1 MVSIFMKNGIF
12 AVRAAVLPAAL
23 ACSFIFTTG
32 YALADD
38 SALALPQVMVTATR
52 VEQPLADVLSSVSVI
67 TRADI
72 ERSQAQSL
80 ADLLQGEAGF
90 EFARNGGP
98 GAVTSF
104 FLRGQNSINSVI
116 VVDGVRSSVDQ
127 IGSLL
132 VIDIPLHQIERIEI
146 LRGNA
151 SALYGD
157 AAVGGVIS
165 ITTVTG
171 KGKPRAYGS
180 VGLGSANTRQVQ
192 AGYAGEFEGVRLNL
206 NLGQSSSDGFS
217 AIDSTDKRKANPDKD
232 GYSSDFFALNLDRK
246 LDVDTALGLRY
257 KFSSSNDDYDISAR
271 SDALNV
277 ERVLTDKSK
286 LKRDTQNLGVFVKHA
301 WTPNWSSTL
310 DFAVSQMRYED
321 SLNGV
326 LYTSGDGSWKNGVS
340 TGTQRELRWSNTVQ
354 ALPATLLHFGVDY
367 AQSSYTGEGDNAYEM
382 RKSGLGSYLGVTQS
396 VQALTL
402 QANVRNDKLTT
413 EEPSAG
419 DAAKNEQNIN
429 SSLLGVGYKLGGGWK
444 VNGTMSTGFRAPTA
458 YEVAA
463 TPGLK
468 SETYQSREV
477 GVVYAQG
484 VSYARAAYFESHT
497 DDAIDTEDYV
507 TYANVGRT
515 ENKGLEA
522 ALRTQIWGNALAL
535 TMVSQDPKNRETGK
549 RLARRA
555 RTYGTLSASRVI
567 AGVEWGAKVY
577 AADERKDSDYSDTV
591 LPGYAIASFYASKE
605 IEPGWMLRG
614 RIENAFDRK
623 YELASGYNTPG
634 AGVFVTLQYQPK

>member
-1 MVSIFMKNGIF
+1 MVLLSMKNGIF
-12 AVRAAVLPAAL
+12 AVRAAVLSAAL

-72 ERSQAQSL
+72 ERSHAQSL

-206 NLGQSSSDGFS
+206 NLGRSSSDGFS
-217 AIDSTDKRKANPDKD
+217 AIDSSKKTNANPDKD
-232 GYSSDFFALNLDRK
+232 GYTSNFFTLNVDRN
-246 LDVDTALGLRY
+246 LDVDTAMGLRY
-257 KFSSSNDDYDISAR
+257 QLSSSSDDYD
-271 SDALNV
+271 DAYGTA
-277 ERVLTDKSK
+277 TDKNL
-286 LKRDTQNLGVFVKHA
+286 LKREIQNLGAFVKHA
-301 WTPNWSSTL
+301 WTPNWSSSL

-326 LYTSGDGSWKNGVS
+326 LYTAGDGSWKNGVS
-340 TGTQRELRWSNTVQ
+340 TGTQRELRWSNTLQ

-367 AQSSYTGEGDNAYEM
+367 AQSSYRGEGDSAYEM

-444 VNGTMSTGFRAPTA
+444 VNGTISTGFRAPTA

-468 SETYQSREV
+468 PETYQSREV

-497 DDAIDTEDYV
+497 DDAIDMEDYV

-535 TMVSQDPKNRETGK
+535 TMVSQDPKNLETGK

-555 RTYGTLSASRVI
+555 RTYGTLSASRVV

-605 IEPGWMLRG
+605 IEPGWTLRG

>member
-1 MVSIFMKNGIF
+1 MKNGIS

-127 IGSLL
+127 IGALL

-217 AIDSTDKRKANPDKD
+217 AIDSSKKTNANPDKD
-232 GYSSDFFALNLDRK
+232 GYTTNFFTLNLDRN
-246 LDVDTALGLRY
+246 LDVDTAIGLRY
-257 KFSSSNDDYDISAR
+257 QLSSSSDDYD
-271 SDALNV
+271 DAYGTA
-277 ERVLTDKSK
+277 TDKNL
-286 LKRDTQNLGVFVKHA
+286 LKRETQNLGAFVKRA
-301 WTPNWSSTL
+301 WTPNWSSSL

-326 LYTSGDGSWKNGVS
+326 LYTAGDGSWKNGVS
-340 TGTQRELRWSNTVQ
+340 TGTQRELRWSNTLQ

-367 AQSSYTGEGDNAYEM
+367 AQSSYRGEGDSAYEM

-444 VNGTMSTGFRAPTA
+444 MNGTISTGFRAPTA

-468 SETYQSREV
+468 PETYQSREV
-477 GVVYAQG
+477 GVVYARG
-484 VSYARAAYFESHT
+484 VIYARAAYFESHT

-522 ALRTQIWGNALAL
+522 ALRTQLWGNALAL
-535 TMVSQDPKNRETGK
+535 TMVSQDPKNLETGK

-555 RTYGTLSASRVI
+555 RTYGTLSVSRVLV
-567 AGVEWGAKVY
+567 GVEWGAKVY

-591 LPGYAIASFYASKE
+591 LPGYAIASVYASKE
-605 IEPGWMLRG
+605 MEPGWTLRA
-614 RIENAFDRK
+614 RVENAFDRK

>member
-1 MVSIFMKNGIF
+1 MVLIFMKNGIF
-12 AVRAAVLPAAL
+12 AVRAAALPVAL
-23 ACSFIFTTG
+23 ACSFISTTEFAHANAG
-32 YALADD
+32 
-38 SALALPQVMVTATR
+38 ALALPQVMVTATR
-52 VEQPLADVLSSVSVI
+52 VEQPLADVLSSVSAI

-132 VIDIPLHQIERIEI
+132 VIDIPLQQIERIEI

-165 ITTVTG
+165 ITTVSG
-171 KGKPRAYGS
+171 KGKAQAYGS
-180 VGLGSANTRQVQ
+180 VGLGTANTRQLQ

-206 NLGQSSSDGFS
+206 NLGQSASDGFS
-217 AIDSTDKRKANPDKD
+217 AIDSGKRANANPDKD
-232 GYSSDFFALNLDRK
+232 GYTSQFFALNMDRNM
-246 LDVDTALGLRY
+246 DADTAVGLRF
-257 KFSSSNDDYDISAR
+257 KFSSSSDDYD
-271 SDALNV
+271 DAFGSSTEKNL
-277 ERVLTDKSK
+277 
-286 LKRDTQNLGVFVKHA
+286 LKRETQNLGAFVKRA
-301 WTPNWSSTL
+301 WTQSWSSVL
-310 DFAVSQMRYED
+310 DFSVSQMRYED
-321 SLNGV
+321 SRNGV
-326 LYTSGDGSWKNGVS
+326 LYTAGDGSYKNGLS

-354 ALPATLLHFGVDY
+354 ALPATLLNFGFDY
-367 AQSSYTGEGDNAYEM
+367 AQSSYKGEGDYAYEM

-396 VQALTL
+396 LDALTL
-402 QANVRNDKLTT
+402 QANVRNDQLTT

-419 DAAKNEQNIN
+419 DSAKNDQKIN
-429 SSLLGVGYKLGGGWK
+429 SSLLGLGYKLGGGWK
-444 VNGTMSTGFRAPTA
+444 INATMSTGFRAPTA

-463 TPGLK
+463 TSGLK

-477 GVVYAQG
+477 GLAFAQG
-484 VSYARAAYFESHT
+484 TTYARAAYFEART

-507 TYANVGRT
+507 TYTNVGRT

-522 ALRTQIWGNALAL
+522 SLRTQLWGNALAL
-535 TMVSQDPKNRETGK
+535 TVVSQDPKNVATGK

-555 RTYGTLSASRVI
+555 QMYGNLSVSRVL

-577 AADERKDSDYSDTV
+577 AADDRKDSDYSDTV

-605 IEPGWMLRG
+605 IEAGWTLRA

-634 AGVFVTLQYQPK
+634 AGAFVTLQYQPK

>member
-12 AVRAAVLPAAL
+12 AVRAAVLRAAL
-23 ACSFIFTTG
+23 ACSFILTTG
-32 YALADD
+32 HALADD
-38 SALALPQVMVTATR
+38 SALALPQVLVTATR

-72 ERSQAQSL
+72 ERSQSQSL

-180 VGLGSANTRQVQ
+180 VGLGSADTRQVQ

-206 NLGQSSSDGFS
+206 NLGQSSSDGLS
-217 AIDSTDKRKANPDKD
+217 AIDSSKKTNANPDKD
-232 GYSSDFFALNLDRK
+232 GYTSNFFTLNVDRN
-246 LDVDTALGLRY
+246 LDVDTAVGLRY
-257 KFSSSNDDYDISAR
+257 QLSSSSDDYD
-271 SDALNV
+271 DAYGTA
-277 ERVLTDKSK
+277 TDKNL
-286 LKRDTQNLGVFVKHA
+286 LKRETQNLGAFVKRA
-301 WTPNWSSTL
+301 WTPNWSSSL
-310 DFAVSQMRYED
+310 DFSVSQMRYED

-326 LYTSGDGSWKNGVS
+326 LYTAGDGSWKNGVS
-340 TGTQRELRWSNTVQ
+340 TGTQRELRWSNTLQ

-367 AQSSYTGEGDNAYEM
+367 AQSSYRGEGDSAYEM

-402 QANVRNDKLTT
+402 QANVRNDKLAT

-535 TMVSQDPKNRETGK
+535 TMVSQDPKNRQTGK

-605 IEPGWMLRG
+605 IEPGWTLRG

>member
-1 MVSIFMKNGIF
+1 MVLIFMKNGIF
-12 AVRAAVLPAAL
+12 AVRAAALPVAL
-23 ACSFIFTTG
+23 ACSFISTTEF
-32 YALADD
+32 AHADAG
-38 SALALPQVMVTATR
+38 ALALPQVMVTATR

-132 VIDIPLHQIERIEI
+132 VIDIPLQQIERVEI

-171 KGKPRAYGS
+171 KGKAQAYGS
-180 VGLGSANTRQVQ
+180 VGLGTSNTRQLQ
-192 AGYAGEFEGVRLNL
+192 AGYAGGFEGVRLNL
-206 NLGQSSSDGFS
+206 NLGQSASDGFS
-217 AIDSTDKRKANPDKD
+217 AIDSAKRASANPDKD
-232 GYSSDFFALNLDRK
+232 GYTSNFFALNLDRNM
-246 LDVDTALGLRY
+246 DADTAVGLRF
-257 KFSSSNDDYDISAR
+257 KFSSSSDDYD
-271 SDALNV
+271 DAFGTRTEKNL
-277 ERVLTDKSK
+277 
-286 LKRDTQNLGVFVKHA
+286 LKRETQNLGAFVKRA
-301 WTPNWSSTL
+301 WTQSWSSVL
-310 DFAVSQMRYED
+310 DFSVSQMRYED
-321 SLNGV
+321 SRNGV
-326 LYTSGDGSWKNGVS
+326 LYTAGDGSYKNGLS
-340 TGTQRELRWSNTVQ
+340 TGAQRELRWSNTLQ
-354 ALPATLLHFGVDY
+354 ALPATLLNFGLDY
-367 AQSSYTGEGDNAYEM
+367 AQSSYKGEGDSAYEM

-396 VQALTL
+396 LDALTL
-402 QANVRNDKLTT
+402 QANVRNDQLTT

-419 DAAKNEQNIN
+419 NSAKNDQNIN
-429 SSLLGVGYKLGGGWK
+429 SGLLGLGYKLGGGWK
-444 VNGTMSTGFRAPTA
+444 INGTLSTGFRAPTA

-477 GVVYAQG
+477 GLVFAQG
-484 VSYARAAYFESHT
+484 STYARAAYFEART
-497 DDAIDTEDYV
+497 DDAIDTQDYV
-507 TYANVGRT
+507 TYTNVGRT

-522 ALRTQIWGNALAL
+522 SLRTQLWGNALAL
-535 TMVSQDPKNRETGK
+535 AVVSQDPKNVTTGK

-555 RTYGTLSASRVI
+555 QTYGNLSVSRVV

-577 AADERKDSDYSDTV
+577 AADDRKDSDYSNTV

-605 IEPGWMLRG
+605 IEAGWTLRA

-634 AGVFVTLQYQPK
+634 AGAFVTLQYQPK

>member
-1 MVSIFMKNGIF
+1 MVLIFMKNGIF
-12 AVRAAVLPAAL
+12 AVRAAALPVAL
-23 ACSFIFTTG
+23 ACSFISTTEF
-32 YALADD
+32 AHADAG
-38 SALALPQVMVTATR
+38 ALALPQVMVTATR

-132 VIDIPLHQIERIEI
+132 VIDIPLQQIERIEI

-171 KGKPRAYGS
+171 KGKAQAYGS
-180 VGLGSANTRQVQ
+180 VGLGTSNTRQLQ
-192 AGYAGEFEGVRLNL
+192 AGYAGGFEGVRLNL
-206 NLGQSSSDGFS
+206 NLGQSASDGFS
-217 AIDSTDKRKANPDKD
+217 AIDSAKRASANPDKD
-232 GYSSDFFALNLDRK
+232 GYTSNFFALNLDRTM
-246 LDVDTALGLRY
+246 DADTAVGLRF
-257 KFSSSNDDYDISAR
+257 KFSSSSDDYD
-271 SDALNV
+271 DAFGNSTEKNL
-277 ERVLTDKSK
+277 
-286 LKRDTQNLGVFVKHA
+286 LKRETQNLGAFVKRG
-301 WTPNWSSTL
+301 WTQSWSSVL
-310 DFAVSQMRYED
+310 DFSVSQMRYED
-321 SLNGV
+321 SRNGV
-326 LYTSGDGSWKNGVS
+326 LYTAGDGSYKNGLS
-340 TGTQRELRWSNTVQ
+340 TGTQRELRWSNTLQ
-354 ALPATLLHFGVDY
+354 AMPATLLNFGLDY
-367 AQSSYTGEGDNAYEM
+367 AQSSYKGEGDSAYEM

-396 VQALTL
+396 LDALTL
-402 QANVRNDKLTT
+402 QANVRNDQLTT

-419 DAAKNEQNIN
+419 NSAKNDQNIN
-429 SSLLGVGYKLGGGWK
+429 SSLLGLGYKLGGGWK
-444 VNGTMSTGFRAPTA
+444 INGTLSTGFRAPTA

-477 GVVYAQG
+477 GLVFAQG
-484 VSYARAAYFESHT
+484 STYARAAYFEART
-497 DDAIDTEDYV
+497 DDAIDTQDYV
-507 TYANVGRT
+507 TYTNVGRT

-522 ALRTQIWGNALAL
+522 SLRTQLWGNALAL
-535 TMVSQDPKNRETGK
+535 AVVSQDPKNVTTGK

-555 RTYGTLSASRVI
+555 QTYGNLSVSRVV

-577 AADERKDSDYSDTV
+577 AADDRKDSDYSDTV

-605 IEPGWMLRG
+605 IEAGWTLRA

-634 AGVFVTLQYQPK
+634 AGAFVTLQYQPK

>member
-1 MVSIFMKNGIF
+1 MVLIFMKNGIF
-12 AVRAAVLPAAL
+12 AVRAAALPVAL
-23 ACSFIFTTG
+23 ACSFVSTTEF
-32 YALADD
+32 AQADAG
-38 SALALPQVMVTATR
+38 ALALPQVMVTATR

-132 VIDIPLHQIERIEI
+132 VIDIPLQQIERIEI

-171 KGKPRAYGS
+171 KGKAQAYGS
-180 VGLGSANTRQVQ
+180 VGMGSANTRQLQ
-192 AGYAGEFEGVRLNL
+192 AGYAGEFEGVRFNM
-206 NLGQSSSDGFS
+206 NLGQSASDGFS
-217 AIDSTDKRKANPDKD
+217 AIDSNKKKDANPDKD
-232 GYSSDFFALNLDRK
+232 GYTSQFFALNMDRNM
-246 LDVDTALGLRY
+246 DADTAVGLRF
-257 KFSSSNDDYDISAR
+257 KFSSSSDDYD
-271 SDALNV
+271 DAFGTSTEKNL
-277 ERVLTDKSK
+277 
-286 LKRDTQNLGVFVKHA
+286 LKRETQNLGAFVKRA
-301 WTPNWSSTL
+301 WTQSWSSVL
-310 DFAVSQMRYED
+310 DFSVSQMRYED
-321 SLNGV
+321 SRNGV
-326 LYTSGDGSWKNGVS
+326 LYTAGDGSYKNGLS
-340 TGTQRELRWSNTVQ
+340 TGTQRELRWSNTLQ
-354 ALPATLLHFGVDY
+354 ALPATLLNFGLDY
-367 AQSSYTGEGDNAYEM
+367 AQSSYKGEGDSAYEM

-396 VQALTL
+396 LDAITL
-402 QANVRNDKLTT
+402 QANVRNDQLTT

-419 DAAKNEQNIN
+419 NSAKNDQKIN
-429 SSLLGVGYKLGGGWK
+429 SSLLGLGYNLGGGWK
-444 VNGTMSTGFRAPTA
+444 INGTLSTGFRAPTA

-477 GVVYAQG
+477 GLVFAQG
-484 VSYARAAYFESHT
+484 GTYARAAYFEART
-497 DDAIDTEDYV
+497 DDAIDTQDYV
-507 TYANVGRT
+507 TYTNVGRT

-522 ALRTQIWGNALAL
+522 ALRTQLWGNALAL
-535 TMVSQDPKNRETGK
+535 TVVSQDPKNLVTGK

-555 RTYGTLSASRVI
+555 QMYGNLSMSRIV

-577 AADERKDSDYSDTV
+577 VADDRKDSDYSDTV

-605 IEPGWMLRG
+605 IEPGWTLRA

-634 AGVFVTLQYQPK
+634 AGAFVTLQYQPK

>member
-12 AVRAAVLPAAL
+12 AVRAAALPAAL

-32 YALADD
+32 HALADD

-67 TRADI
+67 TRTDI

-116 VVDGVRSSVDQ
+116 VVDGVRSSVDE

-132 VIDIPLHQIERIEI
+132 VIDIPLQQIERVEI

-165 ITTVTG
+165 ITTVSG
-171 KGKPRAYGS
+171 KGKPQAYGS
-180 VGLGSANTRQVQ
+180 VGIGSANTRQLE
-192 AGYAGEFEGVRLNL
+192 AGYAGEFEGVRFNM
-206 NLGQSSSDGFS
+206 NLGQSASDGFS
-217 AIDSTDKRKANPDKD
+217 AIDSAKKANANPDKD
-232 GYSSDFFALNLDRK
+232 GYTRNFFALNLDRNT
-246 LDVDTALGLRY
+246 DANTALGLRF
-257 KFSSSNDDYDISAR
+257 KFSSSSAEYDDAFGTSTEKN
-271 SDALNV
+271 L
-277 ERVLTDKSK
+277 
-286 LKRDTQNLGVFVKHA
+286 LKRETQNLGAFVKRA
-301 WTPNWSSTL
+301 WTQNWSSVL
-310 DFAVSQMRYED
+310 DFSVSQMRYED
-321 SLNGV
+321 SRNGV
-326 LYTSGDGSWKNGVS
+326 LYAAGDGSYKNGLS
-340 TGTQRELRWSNTVQ
+340 TGTQRELRWSNTLQ
-354 ALPATLLHFGVDY
+354 ALPATLLNFGLDY
-367 AQSSYTGEGDNAYEM
+367 AQSFYKGEGDNAYEM

-396 VQALTL
+396 LDAVTL
-402 QANVRNDKLTT
+402 QANVRNDQLTT

-419 DAAKNEQNIN
+419 NSAKNDQKIN
-429 SSLLGVGYKLGGGWK
+429 SSLLGLGYKLGGGWRI
-444 VNGTMSTGFRAPTA
+444 NGTMSTGFRAPTA

-477 GVVYAQG
+477 GLVFAQG
-484 VSYARAAYFESHT
+484 TTYARAAYFQTRT

-507 TYANVGRT
+507 TYTNVGRT
-515 ENKGLEA
+515 ENIGLEA
-522 ALRTQIWGNALAL
+522 AMRTQLWGNALAL
-535 TMVSQDPKNRETGK
+535 TMVSQDPKNVATGK

-555 RTYGTLSASRVI
+555 QMYGTLSASRVMG
-567 AGVEWGAKVY
+567 GVEWGAKVY
-577 AADERKDSDYSDTV
+577 AAGDRKDSDYSDTV

-605 IEPGWMLRG
+605 IEPGWTLRA

-634 AGVFVTLQYQPK
+634 AGVFVTLQYQAK

>member
-1 MVSIFMKNGIF
+1 MKNGIF

-217 AIDSTDKRKANPDKD
+217 AIDSSKKTNANPDKD
-232 GYSSDFFALNLDRK
+232 GYTSNFFTLNVDRN
-246 LDVDTALGLRY
+246 LNVDTAVGLRY
-257 KFSSSNDDYDISAR
+257 QLSSSSDDYD
-271 SDALNV
+271 DAYGTA
-277 ERVLTDKSK
+277 TDKNL
-286 LKRDTQNLGVFVKHA
+286 LKRETQNLGAFVKRA
-301 WTPNWSSTL
+301 WTPNWSSSL

-326 LYTSGDGSWKNGVS
+326 LYTAGDGSWKNGVS
-340 TGTQRELRWSNTVQ
+340 TGTQRELRLSNTLQ

-367 AQSSYTGEGDNAYEM
+367 AQSSYRGEGDSAYEM

-444 VNGTMSTGFRAPTA
+444 VNGTISTGFRAPTA

-468 SETYQSREV
+468 PETYQSREV

-535 TMVSQDPKNRETGK
+535 TMISQDPKNLETGK

-605 IEPGWMLRG
+605 IEPGWTLRG

>member
-1 MVSIFMKNGIF
+1 MVLIFMKNGIYT
-12 AVRAAVLPAAL
+12 VRAAALRAAL
-23 ACSFIFTTG
+23 ACSFLSTAG
-32 YALADD
+32 LALADD
-38 SALALPQVMVTATR
+38 GALALPQVMVTATR

-132 VIDIPLHQIERIEI
+132 VIDIPLQQIERIEI

-165 ITTVTG
+165 ITTVSG
-171 KGKPRAYGS
+171 KGKPQAYGS
-180 VGLGSANTRQVQ
+180 VGIGSANTRQLQ
-192 AGYAGEFEGVRLNL
+192 AGYAGEFEGIRLNL
-206 NLGQSSSDGFS
+206 NLGQSASDGFS
-217 AIDSTDKRKANPDKD
+217 AIDSSKKKNANPDKD
-232 GYSSDFFALNLDRK
+232 GYTSHFFALNMDRNM
-246 LDVDTALGLRY
+246 DADTAVGLRF
-257 KFSSSNDDYDISAR
+257 KFSSSSDDYD
-271 SDALNV
+271 DAFGTSTEKNL
-277 ERVLTDKSK
+277 
-286 LKRDTQNLGVFVKHA
+286 LKRETQNLSAFVKRT
-301 WTPNWSSTL
+301 WTQSWSSVL
-310 DFAVSQMRYED
+310 DFSLSQMRYED
-321 SLNGV
+321 SRNGV
-326 LYTSGDGSWKNGVS
+326 LYTAGDGSYKNGLS
-340 TGTQRELRWSNTVQ
+340 TGTQRELRWSNTYQ
-354 ALPATLLHFGVDY
+354 ILPATLINFGLDY
-367 AQSSYTGEGDNAYEM
+367 AQSSFEGEGDSAYEM
-382 RKSGLGSYLGVTQS
+382 RKSALGSYLGVTQS
-396 VQALTL
+396 LDALTL
-402 QANVRNDKLTT
+402 QANVRNDQLTT

-419 DAAKNEQNIN
+419 NSAKNDQKIN
-429 SSLLGVGYKLGGGWK
+429 SSLLGLGYKLGGGWK
-444 VNGTMSTGFRAPTA
+444 INATMSTGFRAPTA

-477 GVVYAQG
+477 GLVYAQG
-484 VSYARAAYFESHT
+484 STYARAAYFEART

-507 TYANVGRT
+507 TYTNVGRT

-522 ALRTQIWGNALAL
+522 ALRTQLWGNALAL
-535 TMVSQDPKNRETGK
+535 TVVSQDPKNVATGK

-555 RTYGTLSASRVI
+555 QMYGNLSVSRVL
-567 AGVEWGAKVY
+567 AGIEWGAKVY
-577 AADERKDSDYSDTV
+577 AADHRKDSDYSAIV
-591 LPGYAIASFYASKE
+591 LPGYAIGSFYASKE
-605 IEPGWMLRG
+605 VELGWTLRG

>member
-12 AVRAAVLPAAL
+12 AVRVSALPVAL
-23 ACSFIFTTG
+23 ACSFIFTTEFA
-32 YALADD
+32 YASDG
-38 SALALPQVMVTATR
+38 ALALPQVLVTATR

-132 VIDIPLHQIERIEI
+132 VIDIPLQQIERIEI

-171 KGKPRAYGS
+171 KGKAHAYGS
-180 VGLGSANTRQVQ
+180 VGWGTSNTRQLQ
-192 AGYAGEFEGVRLNL
+192 AGYAGVFEGVRLNL
-206 NLGQSSSDGFS
+206 SLGQSASDGFS
-217 AIDSTDKRKANPDKD
+217 AMDSAKKASANPDKD
-232 GYSSDFFALNLDRK
+232 GYTSNFFALNLDRNM
-246 LDVDTALGLRY
+246 DADTAVGLRV
-257 KFSSSNDDYDISAR
+257 KFSSSADDYD
-271 SDALNV
+271 DAFGTSTEKNL
-277 ERVLTDKSK
+277 
-286 LKRDTQNLGVFVKHA
+286 LKRETQNLGAFVKRA
-301 WTPNWSSTL
+301 WTQSWSSGL
-310 DFAVSQMRYED
+310 DFSVSPMGYED
-321 SLNGV
+321 SRNGV
-326 LYTSGDGSWKNGVS
+326 LYAAGDGSYKNGLS
-340 TGTQRELRWSNTVQ
+340 TGTQRELRWSNTLQ
-354 ALPATLLHFGVDY
+354 ALPATLLNFGLDY
-367 AQSSYTGEGDNAYEM
+367 AQSSYKGEGDSAYEM

-396 VQALTL
+396 LDALTL
-402 QANVRNDKLTT
+402 KANVRNDQLTT

-419 DAAKNEQNIN
+419 NAAKNEQNIN
-429 SSLLGVGYKLGGGWK
+429 SSLLGLGYKLGGGWRI
-444 VNGTMSTGFRAPTA
+444 NGTMSTGFRAPTA

-477 GVVYAQG
+477 GLVFAQG
-484 VSYARAAYFESHT
+484 TAYARAAYFEALT
-497 DDAIDTEDYV
+497 DDAIDTQDYV
-507 TYANVGRT
+507 TYTNVGRT

-522 ALRTQIWGNALAL
+522 SLRTQLWGNALAL
-535 TMVSQDPKNRETGK
+535 SVVSQDPKNLVTGK

-555 RTYGTLSASRVI
+555 QLYGNLSVSRVM

-577 AADERKDSDYSDTV
+577 AADDRKDSDYSSIV

-605 IEPGWMLRG
+605 IEPGWTLRA

-634 AGVFVTLQYQPK
+634 AGALVTLQYQPK

>member
-1 MVSIFMKNGIF
+1 MVLIFMKNGIF
-12 AVRAAVLPAAL
+12 AVRAAALPVAL
-23 ACSFIFTTG
+23 ACSFISTTEF
-32 YALADD
+32 AHADAG
-38 SALALPQVMVTATR
+38 ALALPQVMVTATR

-132 VIDIPLHQIERIEI
+132 VIDIPLQQIERIEI

-171 KGKPRAYGS
+171 KGKAQAYGS
-180 VGLGSANTRQVQ
+180 VGLGTSNTRQLQ
-192 AGYAGEFEGVRLNL
+192 AGYAGGFEGVRLNL
-206 NLGQSSSDGFS
+206 NLGQSASDGFS
-217 AIDSTDKRKANPDKD
+217 AIDSAKRASANPDKD
-232 GYSSDFFALNLDRK
+232 GYTSNFFALNLDRTM
-246 LDVDTALGLRY
+246 DADTAVGLRF
-257 KFSSSNDDYDISAR
+257 KFSSSSDDYD
-271 SDALNV
+271 DAFGNSTEKNL
-277 ERVLTDKSK
+277 
-286 LKRDTQNLGVFVKHA
+286 LKRETQNLGAFVKRG
-301 WTPNWSSTL
+301 WTQCWSSVL
-310 DFAVSQMRYED
+310 DFSVSQMRYED
-321 SLNGV
+321 SRNGV
-326 LYTSGDGSWKNGVS
+326 LYTAGDGSYKNGLS
-340 TGTQRELRWSNTVQ
+340 TGTQRELRWSNTLQ
-354 ALPATLLHFGVDY
+354 AMPATLLNFGLDY
-367 AQSSYTGEGDNAYEM
+367 AQSSYKGEGDSAYEM

-396 VQALTL
+396 LDALTL
-402 QANVRNDKLTT
+402 QANVRNDQLTT

-419 DAAKNEQNIN
+419 NSAKNDQNIN
-429 SSLLGVGYKLGGGWK
+429 SSLLGLGYKLGGGWK
-444 VNGTMSTGFRAPTA
+444 INGTLSTGFRAPTA

-477 GVVYAQG
+477 GLVFAQG
-484 VSYARAAYFESHT
+484 STYARAAYFEART
-497 DDAIDTEDYV
+497 DDAIDTQDYV
-507 TYANVGRT
+507 TYTNVGRT

-522 ALRTQIWGNALAL
+522 SLRTQLWGNALAL
-535 TMVSQDPKNRETGK
+535 AVVSQDPKNVTTGK

-555 RTYGTLSASRVI
+555 QTYGNLSVSRVV

-577 AADERKDSDYSDTV
+577 AADDRKDSDYSNTV

-605 IEPGWMLRG
+605 IEAGWTLRA

-634 AGVFVTLQYQPK
+634 AGAFVTLQYQPK

>member
-217 AIDSTDKRKANPDKD
+217 AIDSSKKTNANPDKD
-232 GYSSDFFALNLDRK
+232 GYTSNFFTLNVDRN
-246 LDVDTALGLRY
+246 LNVDTAVGLRY
-257 KFSSSNDDYDISAR
+257 QLSSSSDDYD
-271 SDALNV
+271 DAYGTA
-277 ERVLTDKSK
+277 TDKNL
-286 LKRDTQNLGVFVKHA
+286 LKRETQNLGAFVKRA
-301 WTPNWSSTL
+301 WTPNWSSSL

-326 LYTSGDGSWKNGVS
+326 LYTAGDGSWKNGVS
-340 TGTQRELRWSNTVQ
+340 TGTQRELRLSNTLQ

-367 AQSSYTGEGDNAYEM
+367 AQSSYRGEGDSAYEM

-444 VNGTMSTGFRAPTA
+444 VNGTISTGFRAPTA

-468 SETYQSREV
+468 PETYQSREV

-535 TMVSQDPKNRETGK
+535 TMISQDPKNLETGK

-605 IEPGWMLRG
+605 IEPGWTLRG

>member
-1 MVSIFMKNGIF
+1 MKNGIY
-12 AVRAAVLPAAL
+12 AARAAALCAAL
-23 ACSFIFTTG
+23 ACSLTFTTG
-32 YALADD
+32 HALADD

-72 ERSQAQSL
+72 DRSQAQSL

-116 VVDGVRSSVDQ
+116 VVDGIRSSVDQ

-171 KGKPRAYGS
+171 KGKPKVYGS
-180 VGLGSANTRQVQ
+180 VGLGTANTRQLQ
-192 AGYAGEFEGVRLNL
+192 AGYAGEFDGTRLNL

-217 AIDSTDKRKANPDKD
+217 SMDTSKKKNANPDND
-232 GYSSDFFALNLDRK
+232 GYTSNFFALNLDRN
-246 LDVDTALGLRY
+246 LDADTAVGLRY
-257 KFSSSNDDYDISAR
+257 KFNSSSDDYD
-271 SDALNV
+271 DAFGQA
-277 ERVLTDKSK
+277 TDKNL
-286 LKRDTQNLGVFVKHA
+286 LKRETQNLGVFAKRA
-301 WTPNWSSTL
+301 WTQHWSSTF
-310 DFAVSQMRYED
+310 DVSIAQLRYED
-321 SLNGV
+321 SLNGA
-326 LYTSGDGSWKNGVS
+326 LYTAGDGSWKNGVS
-340 TGTQRELRWSNTVQ
+340 TGTQRELRWANKFQV
-354 ALPATLLHFGVDY
+354 LPATLLNFGLDY
-367 AQSSYTGEGDNAYEM
+367 AQSSYKGEGDNAYEM
-382 RKSGLGSYLGVTQS
+382 RKSGLGSYLGLTQS
-396 VQALTL
+396 MEAITL
-402 QANVRNDKLTT
+402 QANVRNDQLTT

-419 DAAKNEQNIN
+419 IAAKNDQSIN
-429 SSLLGVGYKLGGGWK
+429 STLLGVGYQLGGGWK
-444 VNGTMSTGFRAPTA
+444 INGTVSTGFRAPTA

-463 TPGLK
+463 TPSLK
-468 SETYQSREV
+468 PETYQSREV
-477 GVVYAQG
+477 GLVFAQG
-484 VSYARAAYFESHT
+484 QSYARAAYFESRT
-497 DDAIDTEDYV
+497 DDAIDTQDYV
-507 TYANVGRT
+507 TYSNVGRT

-522 ALRTQIWGNALAL
+522 VLRTQLLGNALAL
-535 TMVSQDPKNRETGK
+535 SMVSQDPKNVLTGQ

-555 RTYGTLSASRVI
+555 RMYGTLSVSRVL

-577 AADERKDSDYSDTV
+577 AADERKDSDFSDTV
-591 LPGYAIASFYASKE
+591 LLGYAIASFFASKE
-605 IEPGWMLRG
+605 VEPGWTLRG
-614 RIENAFDRK
+614 RIDNAFDRK

>member
-1 MVSIFMKNGIF
+1 MVLIFMKNGIF
-12 AVRAAVLPAAL
+12 AVRAAALPVAL
-23 ACSFIFTTG
+23 ACSFVSTTEF
-32 YALADD
+32 AQADAG
-38 SALALPQVMVTATR
+38 ALALPQVMVTATR

-132 VIDIPLHQIERIEI
+132 VIDIPLQQIERIEI

-171 KGKPRAYGS
+171 KGKAQAYGS
-180 VGLGSANTRQVQ
+180 VGMGSANTRQLQ
-192 AGYAGEFEGVRLNL
+192 AGYAGEFEGVRFNM
-206 NLGQSSSDGFS
+206 NLGQSASDGFS
-217 AIDSTDKRKANPDKD
+217 AIDSNKKKDANPDKD
-232 GYSSDFFALNLDRK
+232 GYTSQFFALNMDRNM
-246 LDVDTALGLRY
+246 DADTAVGLRF
-257 KFSSSNDDYDISAR
+257 KFSSSSDDYD
-271 SDALNV
+271 DAFGTSTEKNL
-277 ERVLTDKSK
+277 
-286 LKRDTQNLGVFVKHA
+286 LKRETQNLGAFVKRA
-301 WTPNWSSTL
+301 WTQSWSSVL
-310 DFAVSQMRYED
+310 DFSVSQMRYED
-321 SLNGV
+321 SRNGV
-326 LYTSGDGSWKNGVS
+326 LYTAGDGSYKNGLS
-340 TGTQRELRWSNTVQ
+340 TGTQRELRWSNTLQ
-354 ALPATLLHFGVDY
+354 ALPATLLNFGLDY
-367 AQSSYTGEGDNAYEM
+367 AQSSYKGEGDSAYEM

-396 VQALTL
+396 LDAITL
-402 QANVRNDKLTT
+402 QANVRNDQLTT

-419 DAAKNEQNIN
+419 NSAKNDQKIN
-429 SSLLGVGYKLGGGWK
+429 SSLLGLGYNLGGGWK
-444 VNGTMSTGFRAPTA
+444 INGTLSTGFRAPTA

-477 GVVYAQG
+477 GLVFAQG
-484 VSYARAAYFESHT
+484 GTYARAAYFEART
-497 DDAIDTEDYV
+497 DDAIDTQDYV
-507 TYANVGRT
+507 TYTNVGRT

-522 ALRTQIWGNALAL
+522 ALRTQLWGNALAL
-535 TMVSQDPKNRETGK
+535 TVVSQDPKNLVTGK

-555 RTYGTLSASRVI
+555 QMYGNLSMSRIV

-577 AADERKDSDYSDTV
+577 AADDRKDSDYSDTV

-605 IEPGWMLRG
+605 IEPGWTLRA

-634 AGVFVTLQYQPK
+634 AGAFVTLQYQPK

>member
-1 MVSIFMKNGIF
+1 MVLIFMKNGIF
-12 AVRAAVLPAAL
+12 AVRAAALPVAL
-23 ACSFIFTTG
+23 ACSFVSTTEF
-32 YALADD
+32 AHADAG
-38 SALALPQVMVTATR
+38 ALALPQVMVTATR

-132 VIDIPLHQIERIEI
+132 VIDIPLQQIERIEI

-171 KGKPRAYGS
+171 KGKAQAYGS
-180 VGLGSANTRQVQ
+180 VGLGTSNTRQLQ
-192 AGYAGEFEGVRLNL
+192 AGYAGGFEGVRLNL
-206 NLGQSSSDGFS
+206 NLGQSASDGFS
-217 AIDSTDKRKANPDKD
+217 AIDSAKRASANPDKD
-232 GYSSDFFALNLDRK
+232 GYTSNFFALNLDRNM
-246 LDVDTALGLRY
+246 DADTAVGLRF
-257 KFSSSNDDYDISAR
+257 KFSSSSDDYD
-271 SDALNV
+271 DAFGNSTEKNL
-277 ERVLTDKSK
+277 
-286 LKRDTQNLGVFVKHA
+286 LKRETQNLGAFVKRG
-301 WTPNWSSTL
+301 WTQSWSSVL
-310 DFAVSQMRYED
+310 DFSVSQMRYED
-321 SLNGV
+321 SRNGV
-326 LYTSGDGSWKNGVS
+326 LYTAGDGSYKNGLS
-340 TGTQRELRWSNTVQ
+340 TGTQRELRWSNTLQ
-354 ALPATLLHFGVDY
+354 AMPATLLNFGLDY
-367 AQSSYTGEGDNAYEM
+367 AQSSYKGEGDSAYEM

-396 VQALTL
+396 LDALTL
-402 QANVRNDKLTT
+402 QANVRNDQLTT

-419 DAAKNEQNIN
+419 NSAKNDQNIN
-429 SSLLGVGYKLGGGWK
+429 SSLLGLGYKLGGGWK
-444 VNGTMSTGFRAPTA
+444 INGTLSTGFRAPTA

-477 GVVYAQG
+477 GLVFAQG
-484 VSYARAAYFESHT
+484 STYARAAYFEART
-497 DDAIDTEDYV
+497 DDAIDTQDYV
-507 TYANVGRT
+507 TYTNVGRT

-522 ALRTQIWGNALAL
+522 SLRTQLWGNALAL
-535 TMVSQDPKNRETGK
+535 AVVSQDPKNVTTGK

-555 RTYGTLSASRVI
+555 QTYGNLSVSRVV

-577 AADERKDSDYSDTV
+577 AADDRKDSDYSNTV

-605 IEPGWMLRG
+605 IEAGWTLRA

-634 AGVFVTLQYQPK
+634 AGAFVTLQYQPK

>member
-1 MVSIFMKNGIF
+1 MVLIVMKNGVF

-217 AIDSTDKRKANPDKD
+217 AIDSSKKTNANSDKD
-232 GYSSDFFALNLDRK
+232 GYTSNFFTLNVDRN
-246 LDVDTALGLRY
+246 LNVDTAVGLRY
-257 KFSSSNDDYDISAR
+257 QLSSSSDDYD
-271 SDALNV
+271 DAYGTA
-277 ERVLTDKSK
+277 TDKNL
-286 LKRDTQNLGVFVKHA
+286 LKRETQNLGAFVKRA
-301 WTPNWSSTL
+301 WTPNWSSSL

-321 SLNGV
+321 SLNGM
-326 LYTSGDGSWKNGVS
+326 LYTAGDGSWKNGVS
-340 TGTQRELRWSNTVQ
+340 AGTQRELRWSNTLQ

-367 AQSSYTGEGDNAYEM
+367 GQSSYRGEGDSAYEM

-444 VNGTMSTGFRAPTA
+444 VNGTISTGFRAPTA

-497 DDAIDTEDYV
+497 DDAIYSEDDV
-507 TYANVGRT
+507 TFTNVGRT

-522 ALRTQIWGNALAL
+522 ALRTQIWGNSLAL
-535 TMVSQDPKNRETGK
+535 TMVSQDPKNLETGK

-555 RTYGTLSASRVI
+555 RTYGTLSVSHVI

-605 IEPGWMLRG
+605 IEPGWTLRG

>member
-1 MVSIFMKNGIF
+1 MVLIFMKNGIF
-12 AVRAAVLPAAL
+12 ALRAAALPVAL
-23 ACSFIFTTG
+23 ACSFISTTELVHAG
-32 YALADD
+32 DG
-38 SALALPQVMVTATR
+38 ALALPQVLVTATR

-80 ADLLQGEAGF
+80 ANLLQGEAGF

-132 VIDIPLHQIERIEI
+132 VIDIPLQQIERIEI

-171 KGKPRAYGS
+171 KGKAHAYGS
-180 VGLGSANTRQVQ
+180 VGWGTSNTRQLQ
-192 AGYAGEFEGVRLNL
+192 AGYAGVFEGVRLNL
-206 NLGQSSSDGFS
+206 SLGQSATDGFS
-217 AIDSTDKRKANPDKD
+217 AMDRAQKANANPDKD
-232 GYSSDFFALNLDRK
+232 GYTSNFFALNLDRNM
-246 LDVDTALGLRY
+246 DADTAVGLRA
-257 KFSSSNDDYDISAR
+257 KFSSSADDYDNEFGTSTEKN
-271 SDALNV
+271 L
-277 ERVLTDKSK
+277 
-286 LKRDTQNLGVFVKHA
+286 LKRETQNLGAFVKRA
-301 WTPNWSSTL
+301 WTQSWSSVL
-310 DFAVSQMRYED
+310 DFSVSQMRYED
-321 SLNGV
+321 SRNGA
-326 LYTSGDGSWKNGVS
+326 LYTAGDKSYKNGLS
-340 TGTQRELRWSNTVQ
+340 TGTQRELRWSNTLQ
-354 ALPATLLHFGVDY
+354 ALPATLLNFGLDY
-367 AQSSYTGEGDNAYEM
+367 AQSSYEGEGDSAYEM

-396 VQALTL
+396 LDALTL
-402 QANVRNDKLTT
+402 QANVRNDQLTT
-413 EEPSAG
+413 EKPSAG
-419 DAAKNEQNIN
+419 NAAKNEQNIN

-497 DDAIDTEDYV
+497 DDAIYSEDDV
-507 TYANVGRT
+507 TFTNVGRT

-522 ALRTQIWGNALAL
+522 ALHTQIWGNSLAL
-535 TMVSQDPKNRETGK
+535 TMVSQDPKNLETGK

-555 RTYGTLSASRVI
+555 RTYGTLSVSHVI

-605 IEPGWMLRG
+605 IELGWTLRG

>member
-217 AIDSTDKRKANPDKD
+217 AIDSSKKTNANPDKD
-232 GYSSDFFALNLDRK
+232 GNTSNFFTLNVDRN
-246 LDVDTALGLRY
+246 LDVDTAMGLRY
-257 KFSSSNDDYDISAR
+257 QLSSSSDDYD
-271 SDALNV
+271 DAYGTA
-277 ERVLTDKSK
+277 TDKNL
-286 LKRDTQNLGVFVKHA
+286 LKRETQNLGAFVKRA
-301 WTPNWSSTL
+301 WTPNWSSSL

-321 SLNGV
+321 SLNGM
-326 LYTSGDGSWKNGVS
+326 LYTAGDGSWKNGVS
-340 TGTQRELRWSNTVQ
+340 TGTQRELRWSNTLQ

-367 AQSSYTGEGDNAYEM
+367 AQSSYRGEGDSAYEM

-444 VNGTMSTGFRAPTA
+444 VNGTISTGFRAPTA

-468 SETYQSREV
+468 PETYQSREV

-535 TMVSQDPKNRETGK
+535 TMVSQDPKNLETGK

-591 LPGYAIASFYASKE
+591 LPGYAIASLYASKE
-605 IEPGWMLRG
+605 IEPGWTLRG
-614 RIENAFDRK
+614 RVENAFDRK

>member
-1 MVSIFMKNGIF
+1 MVLIFMKNGIF
-12 AVRAAVLPAAL
+12 AVRAAALPVAL
-23 ACSFIFTTG
+23 ACSFVSTTEF
-32 YALADD
+32 AQADAG
-38 SALALPQVMVTATR
+38 ALALPQVMVTATR

-132 VIDIPLHQIERIEI
+132 VIDIPLQQIERVEI

-165 ITTVTG
+165 ITTVSG
-171 KGKPRAYGS
+171 KGKAQAYGS
-180 VGLGSANTRQVQ
+180 VGLGTSNTRQLQ
-192 AGYAGEFEGVRLNL
+192 AGYAGEFEGVRFNM
-206 NLGQSSSDGFS
+206 NLGQSASDGFS
-217 AIDSTDKRKANPDKD
+217 AIDSNKKKDANPDKD
-232 GYSSDFFALNLDRK
+232 GYTSQFFALNMDGNM
-246 LDVDTALGLRY
+246 DADNAVGLRF
-257 KFSSSNDDYDISAR
+257 KFSSSSDDYD
-271 SDALNV
+271 DAFGSSTEKNL
-277 ERVLTDKSK
+277 
-286 LKRDTQNLGVFVKHA
+286 LKRETQNLGAFVKRA
-301 WTPNWSSTL
+301 WTQSWSSVL
-310 DFAVSQMRYED
+310 DFSVSQMRYED
-321 SLNGV
+321 SRNGL
-326 LYTSGDGSWKNGVS
+326 LYTAGDGSYKNGLS
-340 TGTQRELRWSNTVQ
+340 TGTQRELRWSNTLQ
-354 ALPATLLHFGVDY
+354 ALPATLLNFGLDY
-367 AQSSYTGEGDNAYEM
+367 AQSSYKGEGDSAYEM

-396 VQALTL
+396 LDTLTL
-402 QANVRNDKLTT
+402 QANVRNDQLTT

-419 DAAKNEQNIN
+419 NSAKNDQKIN
-429 SSLLGVGYKLGGGWK
+429 SSLLGLGYNLGGGWK
-444 VNGTMSTGFRAPTA
+444 INGTLSTGFRAPTA

-477 GVVYAQG
+477 GLVFAQG
-484 VSYARAAYFESHT
+484 GTYARAAYFEART
-497 DDAIDTEDYV
+497 DDAIDTQDYV
-507 TYANVGRT
+507 TYTNVGRT

-522 ALRTQIWGNALAL
+522 SLRTQLWGNALAL
-535 TMVSQDPKNRETGK
+535 TVVSQDPKNVATGK

-555 RTYGTLSASRVI
+555 QMYGNLSMSRVV

-577 AADERKDSDYSDTV
+577 AADDRKDSDYSDTV

-605 IEPGWMLRG
+605 IEPGWTLRA

-634 AGVFVTLQYQPK
+634 AGAFVTLQYQPK

>member
-1 MVSIFMKNGIF
+1 MKNGIY
-12 AVRAAVLPAAL
+12 AMRAAALPVAL
-23 ACSFIFTTG
+23 ACSFIFATG
-32 YALADD
+32 HALADD

-165 ITTVTG
+165 ITTAAG
-171 KGKPRAYGS
+171 KGKPRVYGS
-180 VGLGSANTRQVQ
+180 VGVGSANTRQVQ

-217 AIDSTDKRKANPDKD
+217 AIDSRKITNANPDKD
-232 GYSSDFFALNLDRK
+232 GYTSNFFALNLDRN
-246 LDVDTALGLRY
+246 LNVDTTLGLRY
-257 KFSSSNDDYDISAR
+257 KFSSSSDDYD
-271 SDALNV
+271 DAYGTA
-277 ERVLTDKSK
+277 TDKNL
-286 LKRDTQNLGVFVKHA
+286 LKREIQNLGAFVKHA
-301 WTPNWSSTL
+301 WTQNWSTTL

-326 LYTSGDGSWKNGVS
+326 LYTAGDGSWKNGVS
-340 TGTQRELRWSNTVQ
+340 KGTQRELRWSNTLQ
-354 ALPATLLHFGVDY
+354 ALPTTLLHFGMDY

-396 VQALTL
+396 VEALTV
-402 QANVRNDKLTT
+402 QANVRNDKLST

-419 DAAKNEQNIN
+419 NAAKSEQSIN

-444 VNGTMSTGFRAPTA
+444 MSGTISTGFRAPTA

-477 GVVYAQG
+477 GLVYAQG
-484 VSYARAAYFESHT
+484 ASYVRAAYFESHT
-497 DDAIDTEDYV
+497 DNAIDTEDYV

-522 ALRTQIWGNALAL
+522 ALRTQLWGNALAL
-535 TMVSQDPKNRETGK
+535 TLVSQDPKNLETGK

-555 RTYGTLSASRVI
+555 RTYGTLSVSRVLV
-567 AGVEWGAKVY
+567 GVEWGAKVY

-605 IEPGWMLRG
+605 IEPGWTLRG

>member
-12 AVRAAVLPAAL
+12 AVRAAVLRAAL
-23 ACSFIFTTG
+23 ACSFIFTNG
-32 YALADD
+32 HALADD
-38 SALALPQVMVTATR
+38 SALALPQVLVTATR

-72 ERSQAQSL
+72 ERSQSQSL

-206 NLGQSSSDGFS
+206 NLGQSSSDGLS
-217 AIDSTDKRKANPDKD
+217 AIDSSKKTNANPDKD
-232 GYSSDFFALNLDRK
+232 GYTSNFFALNVDRN
-246 LDVDTALGLRY
+246 LDVDTAVGLRY
-257 KFSSSNDDYDISAR
+257 QLSSSSDDYD
-271 SDALNV
+271 DAYGTA
-277 ERVLTDKSK
+277 TDKNL
-286 LKRDTQNLGVFVKHA
+286 LKRETQNLGAFVKRA
-301 WTPNWSSTL
+301 WTPNWSSSL
-310 DFAVSQMRYED
+310 DFSVSQMRYED

-326 LYTSGDGSWKNGVS
+326 LYTAGDGSWKNGVS
-340 TGTQRELRWSNTVQ
+340 TGTQRELRWSNTLQ

-402 QANVRNDKLTT
+402 QANVRNDKLIT

-535 TMVSQDPKNRETGK
+535 TMVSQDPKNRQTGK

-605 IEPGWMLRG
+605 IEPGWTLRG

>member
-1 MVSIFMKNGIF
+1 
-12 AVRAAVLPAAL
+12 
-23 ACSFIFTTG
+23 
-32 YALADD
+32 
-38 SALALPQVMVTATR
+38 
-52 VEQPLADVLSSVSVI
+52 LSSVSVI

-132 VIDIPLHQIERIEI
+132 VIDIPLQQIERIEI

-171 KGKPRAYGS
+171 KGKAHAYGS
-180 VGLGSANTRQVQ
+180 VGWGTSNTRQLQ
-192 AGYAGEFEGVRLNL
+192 AGYAGVFEGVRLNL
-206 NLGQSSSDGFS
+206 SLGQSASDGFS
-217 AIDSTDKRKANPDKD
+217 AIDSAKKASANPDKD
-232 GYSSDFFALNLDRK
+232 GYTSNFFALNLDRNM
-246 LDVDTALGLRY
+246 DADTAVGLRV
-257 KFSSSNDDYDISAR
+257 KFSSSADDYDDGFGTSTEKN
-271 SDALNV
+271 L
-277 ERVLTDKSK
+277 
-286 LKRDTQNLGVFVKHA
+286 LKRETQNLGAFVKRA
-301 WTPNWSSTL
+301 WTQSWSSVL
-310 DFAVSQMRYED
+310 DFSVSQMRYED
-321 SLNGV
+321 SRNGV
-326 LYTSGDGSWKNGVS
+326 LYAAGDGSYKNGLS
-340 TGTQRELRWSNTVQ
+340 TGTQRELRWSNTLQ
-354 ALPATLLHFGVDY
+354 ALPATLLNFGLDY
-367 AQSSYTGEGDNAYEM
+367 AQSSYKGEGDSAYEM
-382 RKSGLGSYLGVTQS
+382 RKSGLGSYLGVIQS
-396 VQALTL
+396 LDALTL
-402 QANVRNDKLTT
+402 QANVRNDQLTT

-419 DAAKNEQNIN
+419 NAAKNEQNIN
-429 SSLLGVGYKLGGGWK
+429 SSLLGLGYKLGGGWRI
-444 VNGTMSTGFRAPTA
+444 NGTMSTGFRAPTA

-477 GVVYAQG
+477 GLVFAQG
-484 VSYARAAYFESHT
+484 TTYARAAYFEALT
-497 DDAIDTEDYV
+497 DDAIDTQDYV
-507 TYANVGRT
+507 TYTNVGRT

-522 ALRTQIWGNALAL
+522 SLRTQLWGNALAL
-535 TMVSQDPKNRETGK
+535 SVVSQDPKNLVTGK

-555 RTYGTLSASRVI
+555 QLYGNLSVSRVM

-577 AADERKDSDYSDTV
+577 AADDRKDSDYSSIV

-605 IEPGWMLRG
+605 IEPGWTLRV

-634 AGVFVTLQYQPK
+634 AGALVTLQYQPK